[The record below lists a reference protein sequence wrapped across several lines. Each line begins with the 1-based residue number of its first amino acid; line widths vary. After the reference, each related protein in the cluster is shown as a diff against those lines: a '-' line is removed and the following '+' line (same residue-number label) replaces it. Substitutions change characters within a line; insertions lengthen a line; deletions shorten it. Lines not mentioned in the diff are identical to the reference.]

1 MASNTTELLPILKA
15 LREYIVKEYG
25 VNYPPHVRGEDA
37 SGKDLPSKWV
47 DKLEPLSGGD
57 TTGRDS
63 HGSQGTKSTRSGAQ
77 GTDPYIHK
85 SEIEAMLK
93 DFAKHFV
100 DGQPVQAGS
109 ERAGGMRSAGGYSYP
124 GDGQR
129 IPEGRGLGKEG
140 HEGME
145 EEEDDMMDDMVDNIE
160 DDEMVDDV
168 EDDGMGEEEDWSEE
182 EGVEKNYMSRSADG
196 ISELLKDIKGLLSSR
211 HQEKQEY
218 AAIQSDISDLK
229 KSVNTQVRD
238 GIKKG
243 LKQFNL
249 NPSRGDTM
257 SRLEEGQGYS
267 DGILGASGAPQP
279 VVMPD
284 QRIGVEGESFQK
296 SADEEG
302 QEQFVNGIEEVTTRT
317 DVNDLRGHFK
327 LVNGMR
333 NQTGELSPHTLY
345 YYPTQRGNRG
355 AK

>member
-1 MASNTTELLPILKA
+1 MASNTSELLPILKA

-37 SGKDLPSKWV
+37 SGKDLPSNWV
-47 DKLEPLSGGD
+47 DKLAPLSGGD
-57 TTGRDS
+57 TVGRDS
-63 HGSQGTKSTRSGAQ
+63 HGSQGNKSTRSGAQ

-85 SEIEAMLK
+85 SELEAMLQ

-100 DGQPVQAGS
+100 DGRPVQAGS
-109 ERAGGMRSAGGYSYP
+109 ERADGMHGAGGYSYP

-129 IPEGRGLGKEG
+129 IPEGRGLGKEH
-140 HEGME
+140 HEME
-145 EEEDDMMDDMVDNIE
+145 EEDMMDDMVEDVE
-160 DDEMVDDV
+160 DDEMV
-168 EDDGMGEEEDWSEE
+168 EDEAEDGGDEEWEDE

-218 AAIQSDISDLK
+218 TAIQSEINDLK
-229 KSVNTQVRD
+229 KSVNHQVRD

-257 SRLEEGQGYS
+257 TRTVLGDNQESS
-267 DGILGASGAPQP
+267 DFGVPQP
-279 VVMPD
+279 VEMPD

-296 SADEEG
+296 SSEEEG
-302 QEQFVNGIEEVTTRT
+302 QEQFVNGIEEVTSRT

-345 YYPTQRGNRG
+345 YYPTQRNGNRG
-355 AK
+355 GN

>member
-1 MASNTTELLPILKA
+1 MASNTSELLPILKA

-37 SGKDLPSKWV
+37 SGKDLPSNWV
-47 DKLEPLSGGD
+47 DKLQPLSGGD
-57 TTGRDS
+57 TVGRDS

-85 SEIEAMLK
+85 SELEAMLK

-100 DGQPVQAGS
+100 DGRPVQAGA
-109 ERAGGMRSAGGYSYP
+109 ERADGMRGAGGFSYP
-124 GDGQR
+124 GDSQR

-140 HEGME
+140 HEEME
-145 EEEDDMMDDMVDNIE
+145 DENMMGNGMDDMVEDVE
-160 DDEMVDDV
+160 DDEMIVDDEAGDV
-168 EDDGMGEEEDWSEE
+168 GDDEEWMEEE

-257 SRLEEGQGYS
+257 TRLGDGEESSNFGV
-267 DGILGASGAPQP
+267 PQP
-279 VVMPD
+279 VEMPD

-296 SADEEG
+296 SAEEEG
-302 QEQFVNGIEEVTTRT
+302 QEQFVNGIEEITSRT
-317 DVNDLRGHFK
+317 DSNDLRGHFK

-345 YYPTQRGNRG
+345 YYPTQRNGNRG
-355 AK
+355 GK

>member
-1 MASNTTELLPILKA
+1 M
-15 LREYIVKEYG
+15 
-25 VNYPPHVRGEDA
+25 RG
-37 SGKDLPSKWV
+37 
-47 DKLEPLSGGD
+47 
-57 TTGRDS
+57 
-63 HGSQGTKSTRSGAQ
+63 
-77 GTDPYIHK
+77 
-85 SEIEAMLK
+85 
-93 DFAKHFV
+93 
-100 DGQPVQAGS
+100 
-109 ERAGGMRSAGGYSYP
+109 AGGFSYP
-124 GDGQR
+124 GESQR
-129 IPEGRGLGKEG
+129 IPEGRGLGKDH
-140 HEGME
+140 HEEM
-145 EEEDDMMDDMVDNIE
+145 EEDDMMDDMVDEVE
-160 DDEMVDDV
+160 DDEV
-168 EDDGMGEEEDWSEE
+168 EDDAEDVIDEEEWSDEEE

-218 AAIQSDISDLK
+218 AAIQSDINDLK

-249 NPSRGDTM
+249 NPSRGDIMT
-257 SRLEEGQGYS
+257 RLGEGQELP
-267 DGILGASGAPQP
+267 DGILGTPQP

-345 YYPTQRGNRG
+345 YYPTQRSGNRG
-355 AK
+355 GK